1 MAATTEDIIWEG
13 SQSQVLN
20 FGVFAAMFVIIIGV
34 TIVSILF
41 FPLLIVLNIVPLI
54 YIFYHW
60 LLVKSHKYKITT
72 QRIFNTTGIFSK
84 KTDALELYR
93 VKDLDVIEPFTLR
106 IFKLGNIEIVSADES
121 SSKFYLRAIPK
132 PKELMD
138 KIRTHVELRRDL
150 KRIRGVDFLDD
161 HPDGDIS

>member
-1 MAATTEDIIWEG
+1 MY
-13 SQSQVLN
+13 
-20 FGVFAAMFVIIIGV
+20 M
-34 TIVSILF
+34 
-41 FPLLIVLNIVPLI
+41 
-54 YIFYHW
+54 FYHW

-106 IFKLGNIEIVSADES
+106 IFKLGNIEIDSADES